1 MKKNRYLALYL
12 KVFILLVLMLFI
24 IVNFVYPVYYHRY
37 VSKYSKEYNV
47 DEYLVYSVIKAESGH
62 NKDAVSPKGAV
73 GLMQIMDT
81 TATDIMER
89 IGMNED
95 IESLSDPEVNIRVGT
110 YYLRYL
116 LDRYE
121 GEVDMAIAAYNAGML
136 NADRWKAESSV
147 DDFANNI
154 DIKETNEYVKRVN
167 QNYQVY
173 EFLFGNLNLYFLS
186 LPDLFANIKVFGTNI
201 LRYLKGWVMSL
212 IEKV

>member
-116 LDRYE
+116 LERYE
-121 GEVDMAIAAYNAGML
+121 GEVDMAIAAYNAGMS
-136 NADRWKAESSV
+136 NADRWKAESSG